1 MEFILANH
9 PLDCPICDQGGEC
22 DLQDIS
28 VKYGYKTGR
37 FDEYKRAVE
46 DKNIGPLISTIM
58 NRCIHCTR
66 CIRFSQEVA
75 GVFDLGTVGRGT
87 HTEIG
92 TYVNKMVT
100 SELSGNLV
108 DLCPVGALT
117 NAPYAFT
124 SRPWELCRTSSI
136 DLMEGIIPSVEFD
149 FRGPEI
155 MRVLP
160 MVNEKVNMEW
170 ISDKSRYSY
179 DGLKRQRLSFPL
191 KKNVEN
197 FEFEEIKWEVALQT
211 IAKKLME
218 VETPESSIVGLIGE
232 FASVEAITV
241 LKDLLNGMNCDNF
254 MYDNFPFQNKSRSD
268 YLLNRTLVEIEKL
281 DTLLL
286 VGSNPKLESP
296 VFNARILKAVNQNK
310 LKVYKIGPAEDLNYE
325 YVHLGNNTSIVEEI
339 VNGKHPFSKV
349 LNNSKNGHIL
359 VGSGLASYSKNAN
372 LILQSLKGYA
382 RKINEINPECYVST
396 GVLHNFVGPINGYE
410 LGLQYK
416 SIQESDKMN
425 IVINLGNDNIN
436 FLERFYSQKKAFT
449 IYIGTHGDVGASYA
463 DIVLPAAAWSE
474 QNGTYVSTEGRVQ
487 SAKLAVL
494 PPALAKENWM
504 ILRALG
510 EEIGLALNYDNQEEL
525 RFRISEFNPALLKYD
540 FIEPYSVFDNP
551 PSKINLENEKLI
563 STVDNFYK
571 TDCVSRSS
579 VVMSKCSAAFNK
591 DKMINFL
598 NPSIF
603 K

>member
-1 MEFILANH
+1 MIRGSKIFRYLNKRVVKSFSTQSTNIEIFINDESYMVDPKMTVFQACYVNGIVIPRFCFHEKLSIAGNCRMCLVEVEKAPKPVPACVANVMPGMRIKTNSELTRIARGGVMEFILANH

-232 FASVEAITV
+232 FASVEAIT
-241 LKDLLNGMNCDNF
+241 KC
-254 MYDNFPFQNKSRSD
+254 Y
-268 YLLNRTLVEIEKL
+268 
-281 DTLLL
+281 
-286 VGSNPKLESP
+286 
-296 VFNARILKAVNQNK
+296 
-310 LKVYKIGPAEDLNYE
+310 
-325 YVHLGNNTSIVEEI
+325 HL
-339 VNGKHPFSKV
+339 
-349 LNNSKNGHIL
+349 
-359 VGSGLASYSKNAN
+359 
-372 LILQSLKGYA
+372 
-382 RKINEINPECYVST
+382 
-396 GVLHNFVGPINGYE
+396 
-410 LGLQYK
+410 
-416 SIQESDKMN
+416 
-425 IVINLGNDNIN
+425 
-436 FLERFYSQKKAFT
+436 
-449 IYIGTHGDVGASYA
+449 
-463 DIVLPAAAWSE
+463 
-474 QNGTYVSTEGRVQ
+474 
-487 SAKLAVL
+487 
-494 PPALAKENWM
+494 
-504 ILRALG
+504 
-510 EEIGLALNYDNQEEL
+510 
-525 RFRISEFNPALLKYD
+525 
-540 FIEPYSVFDNP
+540 
-551 PSKINLENEKLI
+551 
-563 STVDNFYK
+563 
-571 TDCVSRSS
+571 
-579 VVMSKCSAAFNK
+579 
-591 DKMINFL
+591 
-598 NPSIF
+598 
-603 K
+603 